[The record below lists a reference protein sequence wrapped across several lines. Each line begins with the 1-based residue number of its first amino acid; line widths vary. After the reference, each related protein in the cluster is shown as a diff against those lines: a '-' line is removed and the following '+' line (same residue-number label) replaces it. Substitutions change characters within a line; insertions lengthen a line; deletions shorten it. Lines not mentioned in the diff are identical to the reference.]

1 MKNNRKPTTKKN
13 INESALR
20 SMLRKEIARIL
31 EADNAEEEEAPEE
44 EAPKEPAEEEEG
56 LSADMESATQLYIRK
71 LKDAGSVESNDL
83 VEMISNIIEAFA
95 ESSEHKLSIL
105 KAVKTNIV
113 H

>member
-1 MKNNRKPTTKKN
+1 MKNNRKPVNKKN
-13 INESALR
+13 INENALR

-44 EAPKEPAEEEEG
+44 EAPEPEEEEG

-71 LKDAGSVESNDL
+71 LRNVGAVETEDL
-83 VEMISNIIEAFA
+83 VEIVSSIIEAFA
-95 ESSEHKLSIL
+95 DSSEHKLNIL

-113 H
+113 R